1 MNKKFS
7 VLIKNK
13 ITKFNKTILVAND
26 KSISHRALLIASQC
40 IGPSNLKGV
49 LESEDVKNTII
60 CLKKLGVKILKKNK
74 KYIVYGNGLRSF
86 RKPHK
91 NLLYVGN
98 SGTLARMLIAL
109 VATHPNLKVKVSGD
123 NSLNKRDMK
132 RIIEPLSKIGCTFYP
147 RDKTTLPLTIEGTSM
162 PLAQKHTETLGSAQV
177 KSAILLA
184 AINTHGITTV
194 EEKKIS
200 RNHTENLL
208 TAIKASIK
216 IKKNNLI
223 SLRGQENLSNFNLE
237 IHGDPSSAAPFI
249 ALTLLTAGS
258 KLLIK
263 NVNCNPT
270 RIGFIKILKKMNA
283 NIRIKNLKKKSGE
296 HVGNIFVKSG
306 SLKPINCP
314 KKLVSSAIDEFPLL
328 FIIASVIK
336 GVCKFSGINEL
347 RHKESDRIKNI
358 EIGLNQ
364 IGIKTQS
371 TIDSLKIFGNPN
383 IKIEK
388 TLEVYPK
395 KDHRIA
401 VSYVILGLLLE
412 GRIKIHNCET
422 INTSFPGFLKLIRKV
437 GGKFEVK

>member
-13 ITKFNKTILVAND
+13 IEKFNKTILVAND

-216 IKKNNLI
+216 IKKIKKNNLI
-223 SLRGQENLSNFNLE
+223 SLKGQENLSNFNLE

-249 ALTLLTAGS
+249 VLTLLTAGS

-296 HVGNIFVKSG
+296 YVGNIFVKSG

-314 KKLVSSAIDEFPLL
+314 KELVSSAIDEFPL
-328 FIIASVIK
+328 FIYYR
-336 GVCKFSGINEL
+336 FSNK
-347 RHKESDRIKNI
+347 RSM
-358 EIGLNQ
+358 
-364 IGIKTQS
+364 
-371 TIDSLKIFGNPN
+371 
-383 IKIEK
+383 
-388 TLEVYPK
+388 
-395 KDHRIA
+395 
-401 VSYVILGLLLE
+401 
-412 GRIKIHNCET
+412 
-422 INTSFPGFLKLIRKV
+422 
-437 GGKFEVK
+437 